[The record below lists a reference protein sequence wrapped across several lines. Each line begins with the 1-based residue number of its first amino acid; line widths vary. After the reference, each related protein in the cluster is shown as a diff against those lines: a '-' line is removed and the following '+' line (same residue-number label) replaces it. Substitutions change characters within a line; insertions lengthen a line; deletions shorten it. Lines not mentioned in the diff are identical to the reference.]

1 MKGILGSGVD
11 EGRACPSD
19 GLVGVQLVFSK
30 DQAEWC
36 RNTASYPQIKINA
49 LFYCRD
55 VLFDY
60 FRCEMR
66 ECFQPSGGVDSYR
79 LAGICARRC
88 GRSGRDSA
96 LKNPFDAIQHF

>member
-1 MKGILGSGVD
+1 M
-11 EGRACPSD
+11 EGRACPSG
-19 GLVGVQLVFSK
+19 GLLGGQLVFSE
-30 DQAEWC
+30 DPVEWC

-60 FRCEMR
+60 FRSEM
-66 ECFQPSGGVDSYR
+66 EENFGQSGGF
-79 LAGICARRC
+79 AGICARRC

-96 LKNPFDAIQHF
+96 LKNPFDAIQLF